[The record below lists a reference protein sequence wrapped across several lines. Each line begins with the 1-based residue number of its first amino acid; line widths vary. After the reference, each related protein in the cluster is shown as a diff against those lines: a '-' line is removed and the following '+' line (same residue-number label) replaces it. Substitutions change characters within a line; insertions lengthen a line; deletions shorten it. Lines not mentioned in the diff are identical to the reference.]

1 MQGSHK
7 EACKNGHH
15 FHVEVST
22 TQREGHTMDVQEGTI
37 RVDGYQV
44 WYRCV
49 GRGGIPLLLLHG
61 GPGAG
66 HDYLE
71 PLAALAA
78 DRQLVFYDQLGCG
91 RSDQPADR
99 SLWRLERFVA
109 EVDTVRRALHLEQLH
124 LFGQSWGG
132 WLAIEYLLTHPPGV
146 VSIVL
151 ASTSASIP
159 QFVAEAARLKAALP
173 PAISHTL
180 RRYEAAGDFHHPAY
194 EAAVREFYKR
204 HLCRLDPWPEPLRR
218 SARNLTGNAVY
229 ETMGGPNEFI
239 MRGNLHDWDRLERLG
254 EITVPTLITVGRYDE
269 ITPTCAET
277 MQRRLPQAQLE
288 VFEQSSHMAHLEE
301 PERYLQVVA
310 EFLTHVEAGQAH
322 YEGEGG

>member
-1 MQGSHK
+1 MG
-7 EACKNGHH
+7 
-15 FHVEVST
+15 
-22 TQREGHTMDVQEGTI
+22 VQEGTI

-66 HDYLE
+66 HDYLA
-71 PLAALAA
+71 PLEALAA
-78 DRQLVFYDQLGCG
+78 DRLTVFYDQLGCG
-91 RSDQPADR
+91 RSDQPDDR
-99 SLWRLERFVA
+99 SLWRMERFVA
-109 EVDTVRRALHLEQLH
+109 EVDTVRRALHLEQMH
-124 LFGQSWGG
+124 LLGQSWGG
-132 WLAIEYLLTHPPGV
+132 WLAIEYLLTQPPGV
-146 VSIVL
+146 VSVVL

-173 PAISHTL
+173 PALSHTL
-180 RRYEAAGDFHHPAY
+180 QRYEAAGDFHHPDY
-194 EAAVREFYKR
+194 KAAVREFYKR

-218 SARNLTGNAVY
+218 SARNLTDNAVY

-239 MRGNLHDWDRLERLG
+239 MSGNLKDWDRIERLG
-254 EITVPTLITVGRYDE
+254 EITMPTLITVGRYDE

-277 MQRRLPQAQLE
+277 MHRRLPHAQLQ

-301 PERYLQVVA
+301 TERYLQVVA
-310 EFLTHVEAGQAH
+310 EFLTYVEAGQAH
-322 YEGEGG
+322 HEGNGW